1 MSKGSLFW
9 GNGRGKLGE
18 SVFYRAG
25 GEQRNRTYIK
35 KIKNPKTIAQMTQ
48 RILTL
53 NPISLFKNIKP
64 VVSESFT
71 ERKANQSSY
80 NKFVQENSSAKKFFI
95 TKGMLEQNMCV
106 PYGAVI
112 AKGSLGVNLEPQFL
126 MQTTG
131 VQEDAFAVFDCLF
144 DATKVSDFSGLS
156 ATGANALSGDT
167 LIRVLRE
174 TAVVALPTKFT
185 LVFVEAVPQE
195 YELVSGEVVNPWKLA
210 YKVIHVD
217 GNSYTEALYGC
228 PNSSLEN
235 NLVLIP
241 TSLSAAPSAT
251 NKGKNI
257 GFALDTHEEAEAIL
271 HPMGVILS
279 YEEDGALKVSNSTIT
294 SNYKNIGFVPVRGV
308 VSAFLEGN
316 IVYNEA
322 MSQYGYSTGGTLNAA
337 ALAAPTVQL
346 ILDGVSSELYIN
358 GAVAAEGDYR
368 VGQTLT
374 FEAQSS
380 IDMVI
385 SYNGTSQSKSL
396 ARGESWSWVIP
407 QTDSVTI
414 SMEEEAG

>member
-1 MSKGSLFW
+1 MSKGNLFF
-9 GNGRGKLGE
+9 GNARGKLGE
-18 SVFYRAG
+18 TVFYRAG

-53 NPISLFKNIKP
+53 NPISMFKNIKP
-64 VVSESFT
+64 VISESFT

-112 AKGSLGVNLEPQFL
+112 AKGSMGVNLEPQFI
-126 MQTTG
+126 MQTSG
-131 VQEDAFAVFDCLF
+131 VEEEAFAVFDCLF
-144 DATKVSDFSGLS
+144 DAAKLSDFSGLS
-156 ATGANALSGDT
+156 ATGANALSGET

-174 TAVVALPTKFT
+174 TAVVALPTKFS

-195 YELVSGEVVNPWKLA
+195 FELESGEIVNPWKLA
-210 YKVIHVD
+210 YKVIHVN

-257 GFALDTHEEAEAIL
+257 GFALDVNEEAEAIL

-294 SNYKNIGFVPVRGV
+294 SNYRNIGFVPVRGV
-308 VSAFLEGN
+308 VSDFLEGN
-316 IVYNEA
+316 IVYQEA

-337 ALAAPTVQL
+337 ALATPTVYIEMDGSVSQL
-346 ILDGVSSELYIN
+346 LIN
-358 GAVAAEGDYR
+358 GVEAASGDYR
-368 VGQTLT
+368 VGQTLVLT
-374 FEAQSS
+374 AQASMTVN
-380 IDMVI
+380 IE
-385 SYNGTSQSKSL
+385 YNGQTETLNLSQ
-396 ARGESWSWVIP
+396 GQTQNWVVP

-414 SMEEEAG
+414 SLEEEAG

>member
-25 GEQRNRTYIK
+25 GEQRNRTYIR
-35 KIKNPKTIAQMTQ
+35 KIKNPKTIAQMKQ

-53 NPISLFKNIKP
+53 NPISMFKNMKP
-64 VVSESFT
+64 VISESFT

-95 TKGMLEQNMCV
+95 TKAMLEQNMCV

-112 AKGSLGVNLEPQFL
+112 AKGSLGVNLEPQFI

-131 VQEDAFAVFDCLF
+131 VEEQGFAVFDCLF
-144 DATKVSDFSGLS
+144 DASKVSDFSGLA
-156 ATGANALSGDT
+156 ATGANALSGET

-195 YELVSGEVVNPWKLA
+195 FELESGEIVNPWKLA

-228 PNSSLEN
+228 PGSSLDS

-257 GFALDTHEEAEAIL
+257 GFALDTTEAAEAIL

-294 SNYKNIGFVPVRGV
+294 SNYKNIGIDAVRGV

-316 IVYNEA
+316 IVYQEA
-322 MSQYGYSTGGTLNAA
+322 MNQYGYSTGGTLNAA

-346 ILDGVSSELYIN
+346 ILDGVSSQLHIN
-358 GAVAAEGDYR
+358 GAEAAEGDYR

-380 IDMVI
+380 LDMTI
-385 SYNGTSQSKSL
+385 EYNGTSQSKSL
-396 ARGESWSWVIP
+396 SQGETWSWVIP

>member
-53 NPISLFKNIKP
+53 NPISMFKNIKP
-64 VVSESFT
+64 VISDSFT
-71 ERKANQSSY
+71 ERNANQSSY

-95 TKGMLEQNMCV
+95 TKAMLDQNMCV

-112 AKGSLGVNLEPQFL
+112 AKGSLGLNLEPQFI

-131 VQEDAFAVFDCLF
+131 VEEQGFAVFDCLF
-144 DATKVSDFSGLS
+144 DASKLSDFTGLS
-156 ATGANALSGDT
+156 TTGANALSGDT
-167 LIRVLRE
+167 LVRVLRE
-174 TAVVALPTKFT
+174 TAVVDLPTTFT

-195 YELVSGEVVNPWKLA
+195 FELESGEIVNPWKLA

-228 PNSSLEN
+228 PDSLLVN

-241 TSLSAAPSAT
+241 TSLSAAPSAS
-251 NKGKNI
+251 NMGKNI
-257 GFALDTHEEAEAIL
+257 GFGLDTTEPEEAIM

-279 YEEDGALKVSNSTIT
+279 YEENGELKVSNSTIT
-294 SNYKNIGFVPVRGV
+294 SNYRSIGIDAVRGV
-308 VSAFLEGN
+308 VTPFLEGN
-316 IVYNEA
+316 VVYQEA
-322 MSQYGYSTGGTLNAA
+322 MSQYGYSTGGTLNAT
-337 ALAAPTVQL
+337 ALATPTVQL
-346 ILDGVSSELYIN
+346 ILDGVTSELYIN
-358 GAVAAEGDYR
+358 GAAAAEGDYR

-380 IDMVI
+380 LDMTI
-385 SYNGTSQSKSL
+385 SYNGTSESKSL
-396 ARGESWSWVIP
+396 AQGDSWSWVIP
-407 QTDSVTI
+407 QTTSVTI
-414 SMEEEAG
+414 SMEEEVG